1 MYAFTVCIE
10 KVLDG
15 EWENVGYG
23 NSWSQGTVHAAHWPA
38 IWMPRREPLWKPA
51 VVRCAALTAGLCAML
66 ILMPAKM
73 LWLFLITHLNL
84 RERRDGVCVVR
95 FVIYSCY
102 SEFK

>member
-1 MYAFTVCIE
+1 MV

-51 VVRCAALTAGLCAML
+51 VVCCTNRRALCYANFNARKNVMAIPHNAFKSEGEERWSVCGEICDLFML
-66 ILMPAKM
+66 Q
-73 LWLFLITHLNL
+73 
-84 RERRDGVCVVR
+84 
-95 FVIYSCY
+95 
-102 SEFK
+102 

>member
-1 MYAFTVCIE
+1 MLDMVIHGPKAQCMQLSSPLAGYLDATARAFMETSSGVVC
-10 KVLDG
+10 
-15 EWENVGYG
+15 
-23 NSWSQGTVHAAHWPA
+23 
-38 IWMPRREPLWKPA
+38 R
-51 VVRCAALTAGLCAML
+51 AALTAGLCAML

-84 RERRDGVCVVR
+84 RERERWSVYVVR